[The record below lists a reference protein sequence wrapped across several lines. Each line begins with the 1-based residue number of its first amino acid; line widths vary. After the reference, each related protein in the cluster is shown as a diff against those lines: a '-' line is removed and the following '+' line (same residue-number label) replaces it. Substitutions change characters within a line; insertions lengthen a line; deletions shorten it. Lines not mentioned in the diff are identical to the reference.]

1 MMTAQKNR
9 GRRAVA
15 AAALAM
21 LALGVTSCGAINEQA
36 TTFQYAASDGIVLNV
51 ADLEVRNMLLVT
63 KSSTDKARLLGSV
76 VNNTATPQ
84 TLTVTLATG
93 SASINVPAKTSVK
106 LEDEANK
113 TILPSAGV
121 IPGKQ
126 AKATLSVGGSS
137 DEVNIPVVDGTLESY
152 REFVPG
158 GFDPS
163 ELTHLTPSPKSE
175 EHH

>member
-63 KSSTDKARLLGSV
+63 KSATDKARLLGSV

-84 TLTVTLATG
+84 TLTVALATG
-93 SASINVPAKTSVK
+93 SVSINVPAKTSFK
-106 LEDEANK
+106 LEDAANK

-163 ELTHLTPSPKSE
+163 ELSHLTPSPKSE

>member
-51 ADLEVRNMLLVT
+51 AELEVRNMLIVT
-63 KSSTDKARLLGSV
+63 KSANDEARLLGSLI
-76 VNNTATPQ
+76 NNTATDQ
-84 TLTVTLATG
+84 TLDLKLATG
-93 SASINVPAKTSVK
+93 SVSIKVPAKSVVA
-106 LEDEANK
+106 LEQDANK
-113 TILPSAGV
+113 TLLPATGV
-121 IPGKQ
+121 MPGKQ
-126 AKATLSVGGSS
+126 APATFSVGGSS
-137 DEVNIPVVDGTLESY
+137 DDIGIPVVDGTLAEY
-152 REFVPG
+152 RQFVPG
-158 GFDPS
+158 GFDES
-163 ELTHLTPSPKSE
+163 ELSHLTPSPKSE

>member
-51 ADLEVRNMLLVT
+51 ADLEVRNLLIVT
-63 KSSTDKARLLGSV
+63 KSATDEARLLGSL
-76 VNNTATPQ
+76 VNNTATDQ
-84 TLTVTLATG
+84 TLDLKLSTG
-93 SASINVPAKTSVK
+93 SVTIKVPAKSVVG
-106 LEDEANK
+106 LEKEENK
-113 TILPSAGV
+113 TLLPATGV
-121 IPGKQ
+121 IPGEQ
-126 AKATLSVGGSS
+126 ADATLSVAGNS
-137 DEVNIPVVDGTLESY
+137 DEVRIPVVDGTLKEY

-158 GFDPS
+158 GFS
-163 ELTHLTPSPKSE
+163 ESDISHLTPSPKSE